1 MTTPRGHLAT
11 ILSLAGIAALG
22 SLAMQ
27 LVVPSLPLMT
37 HEFRASPVAVQKV
50 IGIYLLGLAVGQFV
64 AGPMIDRIGR
74 RPILLG
80 GLALFITGSV
90 GAALAPTL
98 PLLLATRLLQAL
110 GGACGIV
117 TSRVL
122 VGDLFAPEEIPARQA
137 TLMSVVLISP
147 AVAPVIGGSIAELAG
162 WRSVFAVLVLLGA
175 AVATFAAMRFRE
187 SRSETR
193 PAAPSL
199 TRAWRE
205 LVGIP
210 RFTGHALAIAC
221 GSASLYS
228 FLASA
233 PFLLNREYGIGP
245 RDTGLFLLLVAGS
258 SIVGTKFVARID
270 RGGRGAMTGAAIT
283 ASGAA
288 LLLLFAIAG
297 WHRLAAFV
305 VPMVLI
311 GFGSGVLG
319 PTGIAQVILS
329 RPGLEGTASSLA
341 GATQMTASAI
351 ASSLI
356 GAADTL
362 RLGTVV
368 LTLAVFAFAAATFGR
383 RPVDLT

>member
-50 IGIYLLGLAVGQFV
+50 IGVYLLGLAIGQFV

-90 GAALAPTL
+90 GAALAPSL
-98 PLLLATRLLQAL
+98 PLLLAARLLQAL

-122 VGDLFAPEEIPARQA
+122 VGDLFPPEEIPARQA
-137 TLMSVVLISP
+137 TLMSVLLISP

-175 AVATFAAMRFRE
+175 AVATFAALRFRE
-187 SRSETR
+187 NRSEAR

-205 LVGIP
+205 LAGIP

-341 GATQMTASAI
+341 GATQMTASAM

-368 LTLAVFAFAAATFGR
+368 LTLALLAFAAATFGR
-383 RPVDLT
+383 KSVDLS

>member
-37 HEFRASPVAVQKV
+37 HEFHASPVAVQKV

-90 GAALAPTL
+90 GAAIAPSL
-98 PLLLATRLLQAL
+98 PLLLAARLLQAL

-122 VGDLFAPEEIPARQA
+122 VGDLFQPEEIPARQA

-175 AVATFAAMRFRE
+175 AVATFAGLRFRE
-187 SRSETR
+187 NRSEAR

-205 LVGIP
+205 LATIP

-297 WHRLAAFV
+297 WHRLAAFI

-368 LTLAVFAFAAATFGR
+368 LTLALLAFAAATFGR
-383 RPVDLT
+383 KSVDLS